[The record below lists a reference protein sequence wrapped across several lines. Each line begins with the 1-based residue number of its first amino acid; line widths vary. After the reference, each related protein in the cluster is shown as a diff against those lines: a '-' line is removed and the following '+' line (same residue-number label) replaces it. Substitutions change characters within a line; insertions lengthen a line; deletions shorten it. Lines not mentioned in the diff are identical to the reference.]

1 MKSYHQITPVKHQ
14 EHHAVGTYGKD
25 EIGIATDSFILVLG
39 YYWEEQFHWGTLVHY
54 KLYWLGENCET
65 PEIKLTED
73 YKSNL
78 KNWVENRSR
87 NRHGQKGYKHE
98 VVDIKDM
105 IMTVRE
111 TINEN

>member
-1 MKSYHQITPVKHQ
+1 
-14 EHHAVGTYGKD
+14 
-25 EIGIATDSFILVLG
+25 
-39 YYWEEQFHWGTLVHY
+39 VHY

-65 PEIKLTED
+65 PEENCETPELVKWKNWYRSYALTWHIELTED

-105 IMTVRE
+105 
-111 TINEN
+111 NN